1 MAMSERGRALYE
13 EMKAAR
19 GFIYPAYELLCEV
32 DPELLENYENLKNHI
47 MKKQGPVSREVQGA
61 LHRGGERLAQP
72 LRYRGHQEP
81 PEKSLTARRDGRG
94 GDRSPGVHAPSL
106 RNDGARGRMHAA

>member
-32 DPELLENYENLKNHI
+32 DPELLENYENLKEPHHEET
-47 MKKQGPVSREVQGA
+47 GSVS
-61 LHRGGERLAQP
+61 
-72 LRYRGHQEP
+72 
-81 PEKSLTARRDGRG
+81 
-94 GDRSPGVHAPSL
+94 
-106 RNDGARGRMHAA
+106 